1 MVKKA
6 AQAIPN
12 HLLRRA
18 RLERGWTQK
27 VVAERIGAPND
38 VMVARWETGK
48 AFPSAYYIERLC
60 QLFEQ
65 KASDLGLLKELQTVA
80 ASQHLP
86 RREHRSGST
95 TPTIQRDAPASLLS
109 HPPLVGREADLRTL
123 RTIYRVVQQLMV
135 VW

>member
-27 VVAERIGAPND
+27 VVAERIGAPNYI
-38 VMVARWETGK
+38 MVARWETGK

-65 KASDLGLLKELQTVA
+65 KASDLGLLKEPHTVA
-80 ASQHLP
+80 ATHHLP
-86 RREHRSGST
+86 CREHRSGST
-95 TPTIQRDAPASLLS
+95 TPTIKRDAPASPLS
-109 HPPLVGREADLRTL
+109 HLPLVGREADLRTL
-123 RTIYRVVQQLMV
+123 RTIYDVIQQLMM